1 MNPPPVVARPPRN
14 PDKDAFYFD
23 VEGATA
29 NPATQVALNKF
40 IPFRTSLQFA
50 NPLDS
55 SVSAATTGRP
65 DPLARPEAIPAAQQG
80 ATGSYTM
87 FVSQPFRDN
96 PPDTAKV
103 TLLYCVGSE
112 INRHG
117 LEIFF
122 QSLPDRVLISVP
134 GREAGWVNPP
144 AAWAIGITPDQID
157 QLFANAG
164 LATQK
169 WQVEIMAGYSTG
181 YRGVNGTINNGLIP
195 LDNLKTVIFYDAL
208 YRGDDPAPGNNT
220 QLMLTNLPAGVTTVV
235 YDVSIGTTKPYPVS
249 FPGTNIVIDLIAN
262 RTHLLGLVYARILQK
277 GVSDN
282 YVLPA
287 EVPAPLQTLIDNGL
301 PSRGLLASSSA
312 RSSIAFGGT
321 LDDWANL
328 SANKPAIDALDATL
342 LQNTANLV
350 ANRGL
355 TGWGTTLPGAHAHD
369 GFMADFGW
377 EYMTL
382 DP

>member
-1 MNPPPVVARPPRN
+1 MNPPPVAARPFR
-14 PDKDAFYFD
+14 DISQDAFYFD
-23 VEGATA
+23 VEGADID
-29 NPATQVALNKF
+29 NPTQVALNKF
-40 IPFRTSLQFA
+40 IPLRTALQFS

-55 SVSAATTGRP
+55 SVDPATTGRP

-80 ATGSYTM
+80 ATGNYIM

-122 QSLPDRVLISVP
+122 EALPDRVLISVP
-134 GREAGWVNPP
+134 GREAGWVSPP
-144 AAWAIGITPDQID
+144 AAWAIGITPDLID
-157 QLFANAG
+157 QLFTTAG
-164 LATQK
+164 LATQQ

-208 YRGDDPAPGNNT
+208 NRGDDPTPGTNT
-220 QLMLTNLPAGVTTVV
+220 QSMLNNLPAGVTTVV
-235 YDVSIGTTKPYPVS
+235 YDVSVGTTKPYPVT
-249 FPGTNIVIDLIAN
+249 FPGTNIVIDLITN
-262 RTHLLGLVYARILQK
+262 RTNLLGLVYARILQK

-301 PSRGLLASSSA
+301 PSRGVLASSSA
-312 RSSIAFGGT
+312 RAGIAFGGT

-328 SANKPAIDALDATL
+328 PANKPAIDLLDATL

-350 ANRGL
+350 ASRGL

-369 GFMADFGW
+369 GFMAEFGW